1 MYKIKWKL
9 NYPLATARQPCSQG
23 FSLQH
28 EMDGKS
34 PSHFLNGKELVTKNR
49 SFSTVYFS
57 SKSYLFFVT
66 LSKLVRISKKKY
78 PLKDLSLLTL
88 LLTNFITWTESWMG
102 PGGNEIYIDSSIWY
116 GNNQSGRRKVNIKNG
131 NCSFFSLQTCF
142 LLNLVTLTI
151 LWGKKANF
159 HVTIWNNE
167 ILKYEM
173 NHILHRG

>member
-1 MYKIKWKL
+1 MKWKL
-9 NYPLATARQPCSQG
+9 NDPLATTRQPCSQG

-28 EMDGKS
+28 VMGGKS
-34 PSHFLNGKELVTKNR
+34 PSHFLNGKALGTKNR

-66 LSKLVRISKKKY
+66 LSKLVRISKKRY
-78 PLKDLSLLTL
+78 SLKDLSHLLTL
-88 LLTNFITWTESWMG
+88 LLTNLITWTESWMG
-102 PGGNEIYIDSSIWY
+102 PGRNEIYIDNSIWY

-131 NCSFFSLQTCF
+131 NSSFFSSQTCF
-142 LLNLVTLTI
+142 LLNLVTLMI
-151 LWGKKANF
+151 LYGKKANF

-173 NHILHRG
+173 NHILHCG